1 MVGQLANMDF
11 TQFFK
16 LNNSVVTVNLIV
28 LLPKM
33 GIVCDELGQWGPR
46 RLCIAFCLQL
56 RFHFSEM
63 KLEYSCLRFT
73 GLFCCNEEAITNV
86 EAGVNAN
93 PTESD
98 IFRLR

>member
-16 LNNSVVTVNLIV
+16 LNNSVMTVNLIV

-33 GIVCDELGQWGPR
+33 GILCDEFGQWGPH

-63 KLEYSCLRFT
+63 KFEYSRLRFT
-73 GLFCCNEEAITNV
+73 GSFRSNKEAITNV
-86 EAGVNAN
+86 KAGVNAN
-93 PTESD
+93 PPESD
-98 IFRLR
+98 IFRL